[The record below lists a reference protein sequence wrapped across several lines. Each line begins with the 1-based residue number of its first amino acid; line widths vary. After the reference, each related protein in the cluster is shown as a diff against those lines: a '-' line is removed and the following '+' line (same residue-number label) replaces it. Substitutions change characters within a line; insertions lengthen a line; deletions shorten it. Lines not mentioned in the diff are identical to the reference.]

1 VTQAECSDRA
11 HPVPVARKAHPVF
24 DTVTRFLGAMLLRLP
39 TWAAVA
45 AISGTSVALTVGA
58 VLAVH
63 VLGPGYGDGLRRA
76 LTMGSVMPLIV
87 SAPVGWIVVGLL
99 RALEREHARVLALAG
114 HDALTGL
121 ANRRTATERAHRD
134 IDLARRGGRP
144 LAIALLDLDEFKA
157 ANDRHGHAVG
167 DALLCATAEACRRTV
182 RAADTVARWGGEEI
196 VIVMPDTDPAGAAVL
211 MERVRDA
218 VSASRVPGTDGEAVG
233 CTASIGVAGLE
244 PADGVPPTP
253 SVFEQLVA
261 TADRA
266 MYDAKRS
273 GRDRVRIAA

>member
-1 VTQAECSDRA
+1 
-11 HPVPVARKAHPVF
+11 VF
-24 DTVTRFLGAMLLRLP
+24 DTVTRLLGALLLRLP

-45 AISGTSVALTVGA
+45 AIAGTSVALTVGA

-63 VLGPGYGDGLRRA
+63 LLGPGYGDGLRRA
-76 LTMGSVMPLIV
+76 LIMGSVMPLVV
-87 SAPVGWIVVGLL
+87 SAPVAWVVVGLL
-99 RALEREHARVLALAG
+99 RALEREHARALALAS

-121 ANRRTATERAHRD
+121 ANRRTATEQAHRD
-134 IDLARRGGRP
+134 IDVARRGGRP

-196 VIVMPDTDPAGAAVL
+196 VIVMPDTDPAGAAAL
-211 MERVRDA
+211 MERLRDA
-218 VSASRVPGTDGEAVG
+218 VAASRVAIPSGEAVG
-233 CTASIGVAGLE
+233 CTASIGVAALVQ
-244 PADGVPPTP
+244 ADVAPPTP
-253 SVFEQLVA
+253 SVFEKLVA

-266 MYDAKRS
+266 MYDAKRA
-273 GRDRVRIAA
+273 GRDRVSIAA